1 MNRSHA
7 RLVPAALIALALL
20 APVAQAQNAAVVNG
34 KPIPSAKVDEFMAAL
49 AAQGR
54 PASPELRVAVRDELI
69 AREIF
74 LQAAEK
80 KGLQRNDE
88 VRKQLDNTRQ
98 DILIRALIRDHL
110 QNNPVTDAEVK
121 AEYDRLAKENAEQEF
136 RARHILVETEA
147 EAKTIIE
154 QLGKGAKFE
163 ELAKKSK
170 DPGSAQ
176 TGGDLDWNSPDT
188 FVPQFSEAMVKL
200 QKGQVTAAPVK
211 TQFGWHVIRLDD
223 VRAMQPPPLEQV
235 KPQIQQDLERKRI
248 MKLQE
253 DLRAKAKIQ

>member
-1 MNRSHA
+1 
-7 RLVPAALIALALL
+7 
-20 APVAQAQNAAVVNG
+20 
-34 KPIPSAKVDEFMAAL
+34 
-49 AAQGR
+49 
-54 PASPELRVAVRDELI
+54 
-69 AREIF
+69 
-74 LQAAEK
+74 
-80 KGLQRNDE
+80 
-88 VRKQLDNTRQ
+88 
-98 DILIRALIRDHL
+98 
-110 QNNPVTDAEVK
+110 VTT
-121 AEYDRLAKENAEQEF
+121 AEQEF

-163 ELAKKSK
+163 DLAKKSK

-223 VRAMQPPPLEQV
+223 VREMQPPPLEQV
-235 KPQIQQDLERKRI
+235 KPQLQQDLERKRI